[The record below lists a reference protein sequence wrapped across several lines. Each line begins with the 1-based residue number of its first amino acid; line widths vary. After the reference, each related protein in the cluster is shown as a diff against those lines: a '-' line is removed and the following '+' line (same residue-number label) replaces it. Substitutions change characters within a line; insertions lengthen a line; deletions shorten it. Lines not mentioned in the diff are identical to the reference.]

1 MSILSISEAFVYET
15 NISATNVQDKEFY
28 DKLSFTNEERYA
40 INKSTVGQRE
50 DKTWFEMRHLMVTG
64 TKVKYIYT
72 RQKTFEKYPETDVT
86 ATLICFYLKQS
97 HVRKLPPPFSME

>member
-1 MSILSISEAFVYET
+1 
-15 NISATNVQDKEFY
+15 
-28 DKLSFTNEERYA
+28 
-40 INKSTVGQRE
+40 
-50 DKTWFEMRHLMVTG
+50 MVTG